1 MSEPSLLDFVY
12 IRASMPMPE
21 GKPKPSTT
29 IAWIFIGLMLILI
42 AAWTVWAAH
51 KANIPSLW
59 APD

>member
-1 MSEPSLLDFVY
+1 
-12 IRASMPMPE
+12 MPMPE